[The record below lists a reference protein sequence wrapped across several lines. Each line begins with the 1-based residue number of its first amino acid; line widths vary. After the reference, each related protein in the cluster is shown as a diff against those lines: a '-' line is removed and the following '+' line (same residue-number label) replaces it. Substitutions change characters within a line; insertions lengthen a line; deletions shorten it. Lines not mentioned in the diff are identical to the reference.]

1 MVYAAWSGMR
11 VLVLED
17 DAELRRSVAW
27 RLRRDGFAV
36 DEVDRLA
43 DADKAVR
50 VHDYDC
56 VVADRMVPDGDALD
70 LVARWRTEGRDTL
83 VLFLSARREP
93 SERVAGLEV
102 GDDYLTKPFD
112 LDELAARVR
121 ALCRRRRRPQP
132 TVVRVGDVEIDR
144 RRREVLRGGV
154 PVPLTPKELSILEA
168 LVDEPGVVVS
178 AEELFER
185 CWDDRAD
192 LFSRSITVHLSTLR
206 RKLGD
211 PPIIRTVRG
220 VGYAVDGLL

>member
-1 MVYAAWSGMR
+1 MR

-17 DAELRRSVAW
+17 DAELRRPVTW

-43 DADKAVR
+43 DADDAVR
-50 VHDYDC
+50 MRDYDC

-70 LVARWRTEGRDTL
+70 LVACWRTDGLATM
-83 VLFLSARREP
+83 VLFLTARHEP
-93 SERVAGLEV
+93 SERVAGLDV

-121 ALCRRRRRPQP
+121 ALCRRRGRPQP
-132 TVVRVGDVEIDR
+132 AIVRVGDVDIDR
-144 RRREVLRGGV
+144 ARREVRRRGV
-154 PVPLTPKELSILEA
+154 RVPLTPKELSILEA

-178 AEELFER
+178 AEQLIER

-192 LFSRSITVHLSTLR
+192 LFSRSITVHLSALR

-220 VGYAVDGLL
+220 VGYAVDGGGA

>member
-1 MVYAAWSGMR
+1 
-11 VLVLED
+11 VLED
-17 DAELRRSVAW
+17 DAELRRPVTW

-50 VHDYDC
+50 VHHYDC
-56 VVADRMVPDGDALD
+56 VVADRMVADGDALQ
-70 LVARWRTEGRDTL
+70 LVARWRAEGSHTM
-83 VLFLSARREP
+83 VLFVTARHEP
-93 SERVAGLEV
+93 SERVAGLDI

-121 ALCRRRRRPQP
+121 ALCRRRERPELS
-132 TVVRVGDVEIDR
+132 VVRVGDVEIDR
-144 RRREVLRGGV
+144 ARREVHRGGV
-154 PVPLTPKELSILEA
+154 PVALTPKELSILEA
-168 LVDEPGVVVS
+168 LVEEPGVVLS

-220 VGYAVDGLL
+220 VGYAVEG

>member
-1 MVYAAWSGMR
+1 MR

-17 DAELRRSVAW
+17 DAELRRPVTW
-27 RLRRDGFAV
+27 RLRHDGFAV

-56 VVADRMVPDGDALD
+56 VVADRMVSDGDALD
-70 LVARWRTEGRDTL
+70 LVARWRSEGRHTM
-83 VLFLSARREP
+83 VLFLTARHDP
-93 SERVAGLEV
+93 AERVAGLDV
-102 GDDYLTKPFD
+102 GDDYVTKPFD

-121 ALCRRRRRPQP
+121 ALCRRWGRREP

-144 RRREVLRGGV
+144 ARREVRRGGV
-154 PVPLTPKELSILEA
+154 PVPLTPKELSILAA
-168 LVDEPGVVVS
+168 LVEEPGVVVS
-178 AEELFER
+178 AEELIER

-211 PPIIRTVRG
+211 PPIIRTIRG
-220 VGYAVDGLL
+220 VGYAVEADGDGA

>member
-1 MVYAAWSGMR
+1 MR

-17 DAELRRSVAW
+17 DAELRRPVTW

-70 LVARWRTEGRDTL
+70 LVARWRAEGCGTM
-83 VLFLSARREP
+83 VLFLTARREP
-93 SERVAGLEV
+93 PERVAGLAV

-121 ALCRRRRRPQP
+121 ALCRRRGRPRP
-132 TVVRVGDVEIDR
+132 TVVRVADVEIDR
-144 RRREVLRGGV
+144 ARREVRRGGV
-154 PVPLTPKELSILEA
+154 PVPLTPKELAILEA
-168 LVDEPGVVVS
+168 LVDEPGVVLS
-178 AEELFER
+178 AEQLIER

-211 PPIIRTVRG
+211 PQIIRTVRG
-220 VGYAVDGLL
+220 VGYAVDG